1 MVVNPRGSVRRTVA
15 RRSAD
20 NGVQGIGSVSGP
32 IQEGWKE
39 VAVRLRMKQ
48 MGRKHR
54 AFYRIVA
61 IDSKQPRDGRV
72 LEELGTYDP
81 AITEKEKRVSFDPAR
96 VKFWLSKGAQPSE
109 HVAAFIKRYMETFEK
124 AAAEAAQAQPTA

>member
-1 MVVNPRGSVRRTVA
+1 M
-15 RRSAD
+15 
-20 NGVQGIGSVSGP
+20 VSGSP
-32 IQEGWKE
+32 GRMIA

-54 AFYRIVA
+54 AFFRIVA

-81 AITEKEKRVSFDPAR
+81 AIKEKEKRVSFDPVR
-96 VKFWLSKGAQPSE
+96 VKYWLSVGAQPSE
-109 HVAAFIKRYMETFEK
+109 HVAAFIKRYMEEFEK
-124 AAAEAAQAQPTA
+124 AAAAAPTV